1 MIKMIFAGI
10 DIGGTK
16 CAACI
21 GKESDK
27 GELQIL
33 SKEKFDT
40 IQDRPYDM
48 IAVLQDSLHKQQAKM
63 GHVPLSGIGISCGGP
78 LSSKTGTIM
87 APPNLPKWDNIPIA
101 DAFEKEFQV
110 HTTLQNDANACA
122 IAEWKYGSGKGTNNF
137 AFLTFGTGFGAGLI
151 LNSQLYCGSN
161 DMAGEIGHVR
171 AEADGP
177 VGYRKHGSFEGF
189 CSGGGIAQLGRMM
202 VVRETAAG
210 NMPRLLSECGDIPS
224 INAKAIAELA
234 EQGDALCREIYRISG
249 EKLGKALSIMV
260 DLLDLDA
267 ISIGSVFTRSYHLL
281 WDACNKVMEQECLP
295 ICYRHCRI
303 VKSTLGDKV
312 GDIAALAAA
321 VYGAKSHG
329 DSAHDSIPDE
339 LL

>member
-1 MIKMIFAGI
+1 MMIFAGI

-21 GKESDK
+21 GKETEN

-40 IQDRPYDM
+40 IVDQPDNM
-48 IAVLQDSLHKQQAKM
+48 IAILQNSLHKQ
-63 GHVPLSGIGISCGGP
+63 LSEMQSVQLDGIGISCGGP

-101 DAFEKEFQV
+101 DRFQTEFKV

-122 IAEWKYGSGKGTNNF
+122 IAEWKYGSGKETNNF

-161 DMAGEIGHVR
+161 DMAGEIGHIR
-171 AEADGP
+171 AETDGP

-210 NMPRLLSECGDIPS
+210 NTPRLLSECGDISS
-224 INAKAIAELA
+224 IDAKTIAELA
-234 EQGDALCREIYRISG
+234 EQGDTLCREIYRISG

-267 ISIGSVFTRSYHLL
+267 IAIGSIFTRSHHLL
-281 WDACNKVMEQECLP
+281 WDSCNKVMEQECLP
-295 ICYRHCRI
+295 INYRHCRI
-303 VKSTLGDKV
+303 VTSALGDKV

-321 VYGAKSHG
+321 AYGATRQSK
-329 DSAHDSIPDE
+329 P
-339 LL
+339 